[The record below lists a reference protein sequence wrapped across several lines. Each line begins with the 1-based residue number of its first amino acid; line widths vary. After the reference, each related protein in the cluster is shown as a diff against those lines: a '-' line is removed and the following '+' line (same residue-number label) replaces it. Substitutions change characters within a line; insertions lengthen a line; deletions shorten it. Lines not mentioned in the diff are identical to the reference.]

1 MATHI
6 EQVAAERPQLQ
17 KTPRK
22 AAAAAFVGS
31 AMEYYDFF
39 IYGYAAALVFSHL
52 FFPQGDPVVATVGAL
67 ATFGIGYFARPLGG
81 IVLGHIGDRIG
92 RKKSLVLSLVIMGF
106 ASTAI
111 GLLPTYEQVGIL
123 APILLTVC
131 RLAQGFSAGGES
143 AGAST
148 LSLEHAPERRRAFF
162 NSFVMSG
169 YAFGMV
175 FATLVFIPI
184 TALPEEDLY
193 SWGWRVPFLCSV
205 VVLVV
210 GYIVRARLNEGPE
223 YVQAKEESAPEP
235 IPLVTVVRHHWRT
248 VLRVFFVT
256 FYAAMNT
263 LISVFVISY
272 ATGASVGMERSELL
286 MMNAAGIGAS
296 IVTIPLFAMLA
307 DRIGRRPVFLTGI
320 IGATGSIYLIF
331 WAITN
336 GDWVLTFVGLF
347 LNQAIF
353 QGCFNGV
360 WTVFFCE
367 MFPTKIRYT
376 GFALGNQIGLIL
388 VGFTP
393 AIVGL
398 LVPAG
403 STHWMPAAIYITVLL
418 AISGIGIATARET
431 HRVATHDLGKRGAR
445 ASL

>member
-1 MATHI
+1 
-6 EQVAAERPQLQ
+6 
-17 KTPRK
+17 
-22 AAAAAFVGS
+22 
-31 AMEYYDFF
+31 
-39 IYGYAAALVFSHL
+39 
-52 FFPQGDPVVATVGAL
+52 
-67 ATFGIGYFARPLGG
+67 
-81 IVLGHIGDRIG
+81 
-92 RKKSLVLSLVIMGF
+92 
-106 ASTAI
+106 
-111 GLLPTYEQVGIL
+111 
-123 APILLTVC
+123 
-131 RLAQGFSAGGES
+131 
-143 AGAST
+143 
-148 LSLEHAPERRRAFF
+148 
-162 NSFVMSG
+162 
-169 YAFGMV
+169 
-175 FATLVFIPI
+175 
-184 TALPEEDLY
+184 
-193 SWGWRVPFLCSV
+193 
-205 VVLVV
+205 
-210 GYIVRARLNEGPE
+210 
-223 YVQAKEESAPEP
+223 
-235 IPLVTVVRHHWRT
+235 VVRHHWRT

-445 ASL
+445 NSL